1 MSRIS
6 TAFSDAA
13 SDGRLLIAPYVALG
27 YPDMATSVAL
37 ARAYLDAGAGMLE
50 LGVPFSDPIADG
62 PTIQRAT
69 QRALAE
75 GATLTECLDAA
86 ATIRAATDAPLVL
99 MGYANPFLQWGYK
112 CLARDLQSAGVDGLI
127 VPDLLPE
134 ANGELASACAAH
146 GLDVISLVAPT
157 TPAERIGRVAERGS
171 GFLYCVSLTGVTGRR
186 EDLQVGLSAFLGRV
200 GEAAALPRAVGFGIS
215 TPAHVRAL
223 CGQAEAAIMASA
235 LIDIFDAS
243 PPAEAV
249 SRSAAHVRAM
259 VDAAACT

>member
-1 MSRIS
+1 MSRVS

-13 SDGRLLIAPYVALG
+13 ADGRLVIAPYVALG
-27 YPDMATSVAL
+27 YPDMPTSVEL
-37 ARAYLDAGAGMLE
+37 ARAYLDSGADMLE

-75 GATLTECLDAA
+75 GATLTGCIEAA
-86 ATIRAATDAPLVL
+86 ADIRAATGAPLVL
-99 MGYANPFLQWGYK
+99 MGYANPFMQWGYED
-112 CLARDLQSAGVDGLI
+112 LARDLHGAGVDGLI
-127 VPDLLPE
+127 VPDLLPDDNE
-134 ANGELASACAAH
+134 DLALACAAH
-146 GLDVISLVAPT
+146 DLDVIALVAPT
-157 TPAERIGRVAERGS
+157 TPSDRISRVAERGS

-186 EDLQVGLSAFLGRV
+186 QDLQTGLAAFLRRV
-200 GEAAALPRAVGFGIS
+200 GEAATLPRAVGFGIS

-235 LIDIFDAS
+235 LIDIFDAA

-249 SRSAAHVRAM
+249 RRAAAHVRAM
-259 VDAAACT
+259 ADAARCR